1 MLWNTETVVTGGIPE
16 PFIKKAPGRGQSY
29 IAMIFVGFP
38 GAGDKALLVNI
49 CTGAH
54 IAVAAGLTCQYDVI
68 VFCALRIG
76 FFIKRL
82 ICFTFSGEVMIDVN
96 NA

>member
-1 MLWNTETVVTGGIPE
+1 MAL
-16 PFIKKAPGRGQSY
+16 
-29 IAMIFVGFP
+29 IFFGFL
-38 GAGDKALLVNI
+38 GASDKALLVNI
-49 CTGAH
+49 CTGVH
-54 IAVAAGLTCQYDVI
+54 ITVAAGLTCQHDVI
-68 VFCALRIG
+68 AFCALRIG